1 VSDKAQRTIR
11 IKWVRSGIGFTY
23 HQKRIVRSLGLKK
36 LNQEVE
42 RPDTPQIRGLVAKVP
57 HLVKIV
63 EAASKAAW
71 TAVPEYTIYA
81 PEAVPSKLAET
92 APETPA
98 AETEKAEAPATG
110 DVTAAQAASAHEQP
124 LVEAATAAE
133 AAPETPGDLATTKIR
148 ESADYPREAVPSK
161 LAETAP
167 ETAAEETEKA
177 EAAATGEVTGAPA
190 AGADEPPPAEAATAA
205 EAATETPGDLAATE
219 LRMSA
224 DASAKE
230 SAKAGEDEE
239 AGSEEGQP

>member
-1 VSDKAQRTIR
+1 MSDKAQRTIR

-81 PEAVPSKLAET
+81 PQAVAPKLAET

-98 AETEKAEAPATG
+98 
-110 DVTAAQAASAHEQP
+110 
-124 LVEAATAAE
+124 
-133 AAPETPGDLATTKIR
+133 
-148 ESADYPREAVPSK
+148 
-161 LAETAP
+161 
-167 ETAAEETEKA
+167 EETEKT
-177 EAAATGEVTGAPA
+177 EAAATGEVTGAPVA
-190 AGADEPPPAEAATAA
+190 AADEQQPLDAPTAA
-205 EAATETPGDLAATE
+205 EGATEAPGDLVATETK
-219 LRMSA
+219 MSA
-224 DASAKE
+224 DAGAGE
-230 SAKAGEDEE
+230 SAKASEQ
-239 AGSEEGQP
+239 AGSEEDQPKA

>member
-63 EAASKAAW
+63 EAASKPAW
-71 TAVPEYTIYA
+71 SAVPEYTIYA
-81 PEAVPSKLAET
+81 PQAVAPKLAET

-98 AETEKAEAPATG
+98 KETERT
-110 DVTAAQAASAHEQP
+110 
-124 LVEAATAAE
+124 
-133 AAPETPGDLATTKIR
+133 
-148 ESADYPREAVPSK
+148 
-161 LAETAP
+161 
-167 ETAAEETEKA
+167 
-177 EAAATGEVTGAPA
+177 EAAARGEVTGAPVA
-190 AGADEPPPAEAATAA
+190 AADKQQPVGAPTAA

-219 LRMSA
+219 IPVSA
-224 DASAKE
+224 GASAGE
-230 SAKAGEDEE
+230 SAKAGEE
-239 AGSEEGQP
+239 AGSGEGQPKA

>member
-63 EAASKAAW
+63 DAASKPSW

-81 PEAVPSKLAET
+81 PQAVAPKRVET

-98 AETEKAEAPATG
+98 
-110 DVTAAQAASAHEQP
+110 
-124 LVEAATAAE
+124 
-133 AAPETPGDLATTKIR
+133 
-148 ESADYPREAVPSK
+148 
-161 LAETAP
+161 
-167 ETAAEETEKA
+167 EETEKT
-177 EAAATGEVTGAPA
+177 EA
-190 AGADEPPPAEAATAA
+190 AATAA
-205 EAATETPGDLAATE
+205 EAATETNGDLAATE
-219 LRMSA
+219 MKMSA
-224 DASAKE
+224 DASAGR
-230 SAKAGEDEE
+230 SAKASEE
-239 AGSEEGQP
+239 AGSEEEQPKV

>member
-63 EAASKAAW
+63 ETTPQAAW

-81 PEAVPSKLAET
+81 PQAVPSQSAET
-92 APETPA
+92 APRA
-98 AETEKAEAPATG
+98 
-110 DVTAAQAASAHEQP
+110 
-124 LVEAATAAE
+124 AAE
-133 AAPETPGDLATTKIR
+133 A
-148 ESADYPREAVPSK
+148 
-161 LAETAP
+161 
-167 ETAAEETEKA
+167 TEGT

-190 AGADEPPPAEAATAA
+190 ASADEPQTVVEAATVAD
-205 EAATETPGDLAATE
+205 AATGTPGDLAGAEPSTT
-219 LRMSA
+219 A
-224 DASAKE
+224 GASAEE
-230 SAKAGEDEE
+230 SAPAHEE
-239 AGSEEGQP
+239 AGSEEGQPKA

>member
-81 PEAVPSKLAET
+81 PQAVAPKLAET
-92 APETPA
+92 APETP
-98 AETEKAEAPATG
+98 T
-110 DVTAAQAASAHEQP
+110 
-124 LVEAATAAE
+124 
-133 AAPETPGDLATTKIR
+133 
-148 ESADYPREAVPSK
+148 
-161 LAETAP
+161 
-167 ETAAEETEKA
+167 EETEKT
-177 EAAATGEVTGAPA
+177 EAAATGEVTGAPVA
-190 AGADEPPPAEAATAA
+190 AADEQQPLDAPTAA
-205 EAATETPGDLAATE
+205 EGATETPGDLPATE
-219 LRMSA
+219 TKMSA
-224 DASAKE
+224 DASAGE
-230 SAKAGEDEE
+230 SAKAGEE
-239 AGSEEGQP
+239 AGSEEGQPKA